1 MNACIYRRYGPLS
14 LSERI
19 ENLMMS
25 VQKPVRYMGG
35 EFNAVMKDP
44 ERVDVRY
51 AFLFPDTYE
60 VGMSHLGM
68 KILYSAINA
77 REDAWCERVFS
88 PWVDMAE
95 LMRRDGIPLFSLE
108 SRTPVKYFDMLGITL
123 QYEMSFTNILEALDL
138 AGIPLRSADRREGPF
153 IIVGGPCAFNPEPLA
168 PFVDLVALGD
178 GEEETQQTID
188 LYRQWKAAGL
198 PREEYLR
205 MAARIP
211 GIYVPSLY
219 EVSYNDDGT
228 IRAVTPRPGS
238 GAPEIVKKALVND
251 LDSATYPEKLIV
263 PYGEIIHNRIM
274 LEIFRGCTRGCRF
287 CQAGMIYRPIRER
300 SIEHLMQLADN
311 LVSSTGYDEISLM
324 SLSSGDYS
332 CLPELAHQ
340 MVERFA
346 AKRVRISLPSQRI
359 DTVLTDTLKE
369 TQKVKKTALTLAP
382 EAGTQRLRDVINKG
396 VTEADLIRS
405 VTDAFE
411 QGWSAVKLYFMLGLP
426 TETDEDVLGIADL
439 AQKVRA
445 CYFSVPKERRAPGL
459 RITVSASVFVP
470 KNDTPFQWAP
480 QLDYDTVVHRQQLLR
495 QALSR
500 VKGVDFK
507 YHAPDLS
514 YIEAV
519 LARGDR
525 RLAEAMERAWRM
537 GCRFDGWSDQFR
549 YDLWL
554 KAFEE
559 EGLDPDFYALRP
571 RPTDEM
577 FPWDHL
583 DCGVTKAYMLRE
595 WEKAQRAECTPDCR
609 KGCTG
614 CGMKRYGACQGR

>member
-1 MNACIYRRYGPLS
+1 MS
-14 LSERI
+14 LSDRI
-19 ENLMMS
+19 EKLFMS

-44 ERVDVRY
+44 EKVNVRY

-68 KILYSAINA
+68 KILYHAINGM
-77 REDAWCERVFS
+77 EDVWCERVFS
-88 PWVDMAE
+88 PWVDMTE
-95 LMRRDGIPLFSLE
+95 LMRKENIPLFSLE
-108 SRTPVKYFDMLGITL
+108 SRTPVKEFDLLGVTL

-138 AGIPLRSADRREGPF
+138 AGIPMRREERVDGPF
-153 IIVGGPCAFNPEPLA
+153 VICGGPCAFNPEPLA
-168 PFVDLVALGD
+168 PFVDLIALGD
-178 GEEETQQTID
+178 GEEETIQTIEV
-188 LYRQWKAAGL
+188 YKQWKASGL
-198 PREEYLR
+198 PREEYLK
-205 MAARIP
+205 MASKIP

-219 EVSYNDDGT
+219 DVEYNEDGT
-228 IRAVTPRPGS
+228 IKAVTPKPGS
-238 GAPEIVKKALVND
+238 GAPEIVYKAMVSD
-251 LDSATYPEKLIV
+251 LTSATYPEKLIV
-263 PYGEIIHNRIM
+263 PYGEIVHNRIM

-300 SIEHLMQLADN
+300 SLDKLMDMAEK
-311 LVSSTGYDEISLM
+311 LVNSTGYDEISLM

-332 CLPELAHQ
+332 CLPELAHK
-340 MVERFA
+340 MVEKYASR
-346 AKRVRISLPSQRI
+346 RVKISLPSQRI
-359 DTVLTDTLKE
+359 DTILTDTLKE
-369 TQKVKKTALTLAP
+369 TQKVRKTALTLAP

-411 QGWSAVKLYFMLGLP
+411 QGWSAVKLYFMIGLP
-426 TETDEDVLGIADL
+426 TETDEDVMGIADL
-439 AQKVRA
+439 AEKVRK
-445 CYFSVPKERRAPGL
+445 CYFSVPKDRRAPGL

-470 KNDTPFQWAP
+470 KNDTPFQWAA
-480 QLDYDTVVHRQQLLR
+480 QLDYDTVVRRQQMLK
-495 QALSR
+495 QALQK

-519 LARGDR
+519 FARGDR
-525 RLAEAMERAWRM
+525 RLARALEKAWQL

-559 EGLDPDFYALRP
+559 TGIDPDFYATRERP
-571 RPTDEM
+571 LDEI

-583 DCGVTKAYMLRE
+583 DCGVTKKYLMSE
-595 WEKAQRAECTPDCR
+595 WNKAMNEECTPDCR

-614 CGMKRYGACQGR
+614 CGMKRYKGACV

>member
-1 MNACIYRRYGPLS
+1 MS

-35 EFNAVMKDP
+35 EFNAVMKDANG
-44 ERVDVRY
+44 VDVRY

-68 KILYSAINA
+68 KILYHAINA
-77 REDAWCERVFS
+77 RDDAWCERVFS
-88 PWVDMAE
+88 PWVDMAD
-95 LMRRDGIPLFSLE
+95 LMRRDGIPLFTLE
-108 SRTPVKYFDMLGITL
+108 SRTPVREFDLLGITL

-138 AGIPLRSADRREGPF
+138 SGIPLRSADRTEGPF
-153 IIVGGPCAFNPEPLA
+153 IICGGPCAFNPEPLA

-188 LYRQWKAAGL
+188 LYKQWKAAGL
-198 PREEYLR
+198 PRSEYLR
-205 MAARIP
+205 MAAHIP

-219 EVSYNDDGT
+219 DVCYNDDGT
-228 IRAVTPRPGS
+228 VRSVTPKPGS
-238 GAPEIVKKALVND
+238 GAPEVVKKALVKD

-300 SIEHLMQLADN
+300 SVEHLMQMADS

-332 CLPELAHQ
+332 CLPELAHR

-346 AKRVRISLPSQRI
+346 ARRVRISLPSQRI

-439 AQKVRA
+439 AEKVRR

-480 QLDYDTVVHRQQLLR
+480 QLDYETVVHRQQLLR
-495 QALSR
+495 QTLSK

-519 LARGDR
+519 FARGDR
-525 RLAEAMERAWRM
+525 RLGDVMERAWRM

-554 KAFEE
+554 KAFEAE
-559 EGLDPDFYALRP
+559 SIDPDFYALRP
-571 RPTDEM
+571 RPTDEV

-583 DCGVTKAYMLRE
+583 DCGVTKAYLLRE
-595 WEKAQRAECTPDCR
+595 WEKAQRAECTMDCR

-614 CGMKRYGACQGR
+614 CGMKRYGACEGR